1 MILARLNFSLPYFTV
16 HLKCSILPL
25 MAKENLSFNKAQQH
39 KFKAAYGTDEQK
51 ALSGKKTTAPKSE
64 IHAVIPCN

>member
-1 MILARLNFSLPYFTV
+1 
-16 HLKCSILPL
+16 